1 MLDDQA
7 RFRILLGMN
16 EDDDVVHVLT
26 PGLGKCPFC
35 RMQVAS
41 GKHEV
46 GCRFH
51 EALLDDIAEARKDA
65 SGRKILLHARA
76 TLLAGQ
82 VLGQTVDEAM
92 DDYDGPINYAWIAPT
107 WGPIKDDLC

>member
-16 EDDDVVHVLT
+16 EDDDVVHILT

-46 GCRFH
+46 G
-51 EALLDDIAEARKDA
+51 
-65 SGRKILLHARA
+65 GR
-76 TLLAGQ
+76 G
-82 VLGQTVDEAM
+82 
-92 DDYDGPINYAWIAPT
+92 DG
-107 WGPIKDDLC
+107 